1 MNVDLRRAP
10 QVQHNYFR
18 PLFKKERQNHATVT
32 NVIFL
37 FLDEKN
43 VLKLMDMSKNPF
55 PKRAP
60 KFLRSKKYH
69 YHFTTDFSQPNWWTR
84 EEVGEY
90 SPMISKDDPPAIRE
104 YLTNIGILKPPSKSQ
119 KSTNKYLA
127 KFLKFLRSQI
137 IQPHHYIV
145 LGLIIFMLS
154 IIYLVGY

>member
-1 MNVDLRRAP
+1 
-10 QVQHNYFR
+10 
-18 PLFKKERQNHATVT
+18 
-32 NVIFL
+32 
-37 FLDEKN
+37 
-43 VLKLMDMSKNPF
+43 MDMSKNPF

-127 KFLKFLRSQI
+127 KSLKFLRSQI

-154 IIYLVGY
+154 IIYVVGY